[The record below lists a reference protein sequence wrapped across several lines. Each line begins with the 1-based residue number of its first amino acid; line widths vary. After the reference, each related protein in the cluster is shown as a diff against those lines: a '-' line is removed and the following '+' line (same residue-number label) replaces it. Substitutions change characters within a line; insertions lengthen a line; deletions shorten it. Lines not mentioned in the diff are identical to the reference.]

1 MNPSSLM
8 LIKMTSKQASPSKLE
23 IDIQFASAAVED
35 KVLAIASL
43 AVIKKWVKS
52 AVPFNGLITLRFVN
66 ATEGK
71 KLNFAFRNKNY
82 ATNVLTFPY
91 ELSKKNLAAD
101 IIFCL
106 PVIQKE
112 ASEQGKA
119 VKAHLAHLIIHGCL
133 HAQGLDHENDKE
145 AKKMEGK
152 EIILLKSLG
161 FANPYALI

>member
-1 MNPSSLM
+1 
-8 LIKMTSKQASPSKLE
+8 MTSKQASPSKLE
-23 IDIQFASAAVED
+23 SDIQFASAAIQD

-52 AVPFNGLITLRFVN
+52 AVQLNGLITLRFVN
-66 ATEGK
+66 AAEGK
-71 KLNFAFRNKNY
+71 KLNLAFRNKDY

-91 ELSKKNLAAD
+91 ELSKKTIAAD

-112 ASEQGKA
+112 ASEQDKA

-133 HAQGLDHENDKE
+133 HAQGLDHENDKD

-152 EIILLKSLG
+152 EITLLKSLG
-161 FANPYALI
+161 FTNPYAPI

>member
-1 MNPSSLM
+1 
-8 LIKMTSKQASPSKLE
+8 MTTKQSSPSKLE
-23 IDIQFASAAVED
+23 IDIQFANATIED

-43 AVIKKWVKS
+43 AVIKKWVKV
-52 AVPFNGLITLRFVN
+52 AVQLNGLITLRFVN
-66 ATEGK
+66 KAEGK
-71 KLNFAFRNKNY
+71 KLNFAFRNKDY

-91 ELSKKNLAAD
+91 ELNKKTLAAD

-112 ASEQGKA
+112 SSEQGK
-119 VKAHLAHLIIHGCL
+119 VIKAHLAHLIIHGCL

-145 AKKMEGK
+145 AKKMEGR

-161 FANPYALI
+161 FTNPYAPI

>member
-1 MNPSSLM
+1 MP
-8 LIKMTSKQASPSKLE
+8 IKMTTKQASAYKLE
-23 IDIQFASAAVED
+23 IDIQFASATIED

-43 AVIKKWVKS
+43 VLIKKWVKS
-52 AVPFNGLITLRFVN
+52 AVQLNGLITLRFVN
-66 ATEGK
+66 AAESK
-71 KLNFAFRNKNY
+71 KLNFAFRNKDY

-91 ELSKKNLAAD
+91 ELSKKTIAAD

-112 ASEQGKA
+112 AFDQSKA

-161 FANPYALI
+161 FTNPYAPI